1 MMRWSYGITNSMYMS
16 LSKVREIV
24 KIKEALCAAV
34 HWVEKSWTQLGIWY
48 TTAGCLNKFGK

>member
-24 KIKEALCAAV
+24 KEREGRSAAA
-34 HWVEKSWTQLGIWY
+34 HGIAKSWTQLGIWY